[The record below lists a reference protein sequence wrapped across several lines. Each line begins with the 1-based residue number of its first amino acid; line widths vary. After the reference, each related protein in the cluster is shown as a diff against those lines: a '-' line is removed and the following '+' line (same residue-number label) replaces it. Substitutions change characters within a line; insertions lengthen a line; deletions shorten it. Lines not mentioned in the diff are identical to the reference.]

1 MTDTSSLS
9 SVGRTS
15 ALRPLRVAML
25 APPWI
30 TVPPPGY
37 GGIEAVVALL
47 SDELVARGHDVTLF
61 AAPGS
66 HSTAKVVSPLAAT
79 HADQIGG
86 SLWESDHVATTFDV
100 IDQATAD
107 GRPFDLLHDH
117 SGFTAAVMAARLS
130 VPVVHTVHGPFNEET
145 RPFYVRHGHKVR
157 LVALSRYQREHAPPG
172 VHVHDIVPN
181 PVRVGD
187 WPFCPVKDDYLLWM
201 GRMDPAKGAQ
211 RAIAAARAA
220 GVRLVLAGPVQ
231 PGQEQ
236 YFARDIEP
244 HIDGVNV
251 VYAGEVGG
259 KRRKELFAYA
269 KGFLMPIRWAEP
281 FGMVI
286 VEALACGTP
295 VIAFPEG
302 AASEIVIDCENG
314 FLVADEQEMADA
326 IHRLDTIDPL
336 ACRQSAASRY
346 DVGIVADGYEAVYRS
361 VIGAPLEPLEPE
373 IVARRNAPVHHSH
386 RVEPAASARL
396 ALPGRSLRPP
406 SPRRSR
412 DTRS

>member
-1 MTDTSSLS
+1 
-9 SVGRTS
+9 
-15 ALRPLRVAML
+15 VAML

-66 HSTAKVVSPLAAT
+66 HSTAKVVSPLATT

-86 SLWESDHVATTFDV
+86 SLWESDHVATTFDLV
-100 IDQATAD
+100 DQATAD

-244 HIDGVNV
+244 HVDGVNV

-302 AASEIVIDCENG
+302 AASEIVVDGENG
-314 FLVADEQEMADA
+314 FLVADEHQMADA
-326 IHRLDTIDPL
+326 IRRLDTIDPL
-336 ACRQSAASRY
+336 TCRQSAASRY

-361 VIGAPLEPLEPE
+361 AIGAPLEPLEPELEPE
-373 IVARRNAPVHHSH
+373 IVARRNAPLHHSH
-386 RVEPAASARL
+386 RVEPASSAHL

-406 SPRRSR
+406 SSRRSR